1 MAYAA
6 QIASVQ
12 IVCYIVAEKF
22 YCKQVSEVSKT
33 VEGTPIK
40 VARIIADAMRK
51 CLSFKA
57 VDKYRQTYLTSIEEL
72 ATLRGD
78 KDAYERLIKKII
90 ERLGNLTKREYF
102 LATFPF
108 FIKTNA
114 HIYSIIFFTKHV
126 KGFKLFKRTAWDIFG
141 GKSSNQNTH
150 GKEMQQSLFEPTL
163 EDKQCYHVSD
173 IADYIVEAF
182 AGRKDVPK
190 KEVWAFVDEHPV
202 FPTDRYKKDITDELK
217 RTGRC
222 KVKQSVIDFAQR

>member
-1 MAYAA
+1 MPHKL
-6 QIASVQ
+6 QASKLYVTLLPKNFT
-12 IVCYIVAEKF
+12 ANKF
-22 YCKQVSEVSKT
+22 LEVSKT

-40 VARIIADAMRK
+40 VARLVADAMKK
-51 CLSFKA
+51 CPGFKA

-90 ERLGNLTKREYF
+90 ERLGNLTKNPE
-102 LATFPF
+102 
-108 FIKTNA
+108 
-114 HIYSIIFFTKHV
+114 
-126 KGFKLFKRTAWDIFG
+126 GFKLFKRTAWDIFG

-150 GKEMQQSLFEPTL
+150 GKEMQQSLFEPPL
-163 EDKQCYHVSD
+163 EDKQCYHVND

-190 KEVWAFVDEHPV
+190 QEVWAFVDEHPV